1 MAEFFLIFF
10 ILLIIFFINKF
21 RIQIAKKTNLI
32 DKPNKVRK
40 FHLRETPLLGGLMIY
55 SAFFFTNYFSYFF
68 YNFDMIDI
76 IIFTASSCFFF
87 IGLFDDAKGL
97 QYKYKLFF
105 SFILFYFI
113 LFLEPNLQL
122 TKVYFI
128 TFDKYFYLGNYSI
141 LFTTICLMLLTNAIN
156 LIDGIDGL
164 CILVSIIFL
173 TCIISTF
180 QSINFLYMVMIFTL
194 FFVLLLNLKKNI
206 FIGDSGSLFLGSFIG
221 LILIYNY
228 NNQLL
233 VTNYPVENIFI
244 ILMVPGIDMLRV
256 FGQRIL
262 KKENPFKP
270 DRIHLHYLLLD
281 IPLKLKKVL
290 IIFLFLILIPFSINF
305 FSAINQLN
313 IILFFILFYIL
324 LILFINN
331 IKKIK

>member
-1 MAEFFLIFF
+1 MTEFFLFFF

-21 RIQIAKKTNLI
+21 RIQIAKRTNLI
-32 DKPNKVRK
+32 DKPNKIRK
-40 FHLRETPLLGGLMIY
+40 FHLSETPLLGGLMIY
-55 SAFFFTNYFSYFF
+55 SAFFFTNYFLYFF
-68 YNFDMIDI
+68 YSFGMIDI
-76 IIFTASSCFFF
+76 IIFAASSCYFF

-105 SFILFYFI
+105 SFILFSFFLI
-113 LFLEPNLQL
+113 LEPNLQL
-122 TKVYFI
+122 TKIYFI
-128 TFDKYFYLGNYSI
+128 TLDKYFYLGNYSI

-164 CILVSIIFL
+164 CILVNIIFL
-173 TCIISTF
+173 TCIILIF
-180 QSINFLYMVMIFTL
+180 QSINFLYIVMIFTL
-194 FFVLLLNLKKNI
+194 FFALLLNLKRNI

-221 LILIYNY
+221 LILIHNY

-256 FGQRIL
+256 FAQRIL
-262 KKENPFKP
+262 KKENPFTP

-290 IIFLFLILIPFSINF
+290 IIFLFLILIPFSIIF
-305 FSAINQLN
+305 FSDTNQLN
-313 IILFFILFYIL
+313 IILFFILFYMF
-324 LILFINN
+324 LIFFIHR